1 MNVIVAGGRDF
12 TDTERMHR
20 ELIILCKAG
29 HVDAD
34 ATLVCGMA
42 RGADITAFR
51 LWKQFGNPIIEMPAD
66 WDSWGKRAGYI
77 RNTEMARKADVL
89 VAFWDGESRGTGHM
103 ISTMAAMN
111 KPVYVVRY

>member
-12 TDTERMHR
+12 TDAARMHS
-20 ELIILCKAG
+20 ELIALCKAG
-29 HVDAD
+29 HIDAD

-51 LWKQFGNPIIEMPAD
+51 LWNEFGNPIIKMPAD

-103 ISTMAAMN
+103 ISTMASMN
-111 KPVYVVRY
+111 KPVHIVRY